1 MVKGDTP
8 AKDKINKDVFE
19 NLCGMWCT
27 LVEISEAF
35 GVSEDTV
42 ESWCKDTYDETFSEV
57 YKKKSSKGNM
67 SLRRWQLKSAEKGNV
82 TMQIWLGK
90 QHLGQKE
97 KYPDEVNVGNLNT
110 GIQNIANLINNPVPV
125 RTEESINGDEN
136 E

>member
-8 AKDKINKDVFE
+8 AKDKIIKDTFE
-19 NLCGMWCT
+19 KLCGMWCT
-27 LVEISEAF
+27 LVEIADFF

-42 ESWCKDTYDETFSEV
+42 ESWCKDNYGMTFSEV
-57 YKKKSSKGNM
+57 YKRRSSQGNI

-97 KYPDEVNVGNLNT
+97 KVEVETEKSNGVLSELVEALKNVKK
-110 GIQNIANLINNPVPV
+110 
-125 RTEESINGDEN
+125 D
-136 E
+136 

>member
-8 AKDKINKDVFE
+8 AKNKIVKETFE
-19 NLCGMWCT
+19 KLCGMWCT
-27 LVEISEAF
+27 LVEIADFF

-42 ESWCKDTYDETFSEV
+42 ESWCKDTYGMTFSEV
-57 YKKKSSKGNM
+57 YKKRSSQGNI

-97 KYPDEVNVGNLNT
+97 KVEVDTEKSNGVLTELAEALKNVKDNK
-110 GIQNIANLINNPVPV
+110 
-125 RTEESINGDEN
+125 
-136 E
+136 

>member
-8 AKDKINKDVFE
+8 AKDKIIKDTFE
-19 NLCGMWCT
+19 KLCGMWCT
-27 LVEISEAF
+27 LVEIADFF

-42 ESWCKDTYDETFSEV
+42 ESWCKDNYNMTFSEV
-57 YKKKSSKGNM
+57 YKRRSSQGNI

-97 KYPDEVNVGNLNT
+97 KVEVDTEKSNGILTELAEALKNVKK
-110 GIQNIANLINNPVPV
+110 
-125 RTEESINGDEN
+125 D
-136 E
+136 

>member
-8 AKDKINKDVFE
+8 AKNKIEKDIFE
-19 NLCGMWCT
+19 KLCGMWCT
-27 LVEISEAF
+27 LVEIADFF

-42 ESWCKDTYDETFSEV
+42 ESWCKDVYDATFSEV
-57 YKKKSSKGNM
+57 YKKRSSQGNI

-97 KYPDEVNVGNLNT
+97 KVEVEADTSN
-110 GIQNIANLINNPVPV
+110 GILKELSEALKDAKN
-125 RTEESINGDEN
+125 SK
-136 E
+136 

>member
-1 MVKGDTP
+1 MLKGQTP
-8 AKDKINKDVFE
+8 AKDKIKKEAFE

-27 LVEISEAF
+27 LIEIADFF

-42 ESWCKDTYDETFSEV
+42 ESWCKDTYGERFSDI
-57 YKKKSSKGNM
+57 YKKKCSKGNI

-97 KYPDEVNVGNLNT
+97 KLEVDNEN
-110 GIQNIANLINNPVPV
+110 
-125 RTEESINGDEN
+125 SNGVLKDLVEALSN
-136 E
+136 AKKS

>member
-8 AKDKINKDVFE
+8 AQNKINKETFE
-19 NLCGMWCT
+19 KLCGMWCT
-27 LVEISEAF
+27 LIEIADFF

-42 ESWCKDTYDETFSEV
+42 ELWCKNTYNERFTDI
-57 YKKKSSKGNM
+57 YKKRSSQGNI

-97 KYPDEVNVGNLNT
+97 KVEL
-110 GIQNIANLINNPVPV
+110 A
-125 RTEESINGDEN
+125 GDEKN
-136 E
+136 GVLSDLVEALANAKKDR

>member
-8 AKDKINKDVFE
+8 AKNKINKEGFE

-27 LVEISEAF
+27 LIEISEFF

-42 ESWCKDTYDETFSEV
+42 ESWCKDTYGERFSDV

-67 SLRRWQLKSAEKGNV
+67 SLRRWQMKSAEKGNV

-90 QHLGQKE
+90 QHLGQTE
-97 KYPDEVNVGNLNT
+97 KVEV
-110 GIQNIANLINNPVPV
+110 
-125 RTEESINGDEN
+125 EN
-136 E
+136 EGNNGVLKELIGALKNVKKD

>member
-8 AKDKINKDVFE
+8 AKNKIVKETFE
-19 NLCGMWCT
+19 KLCGMWCT
-27 LVEISEAF
+27 LIEIADFF

-42 ESWCKDTYDETFSEV
+42 ESWCKDTYEMTFSDV
-57 YKKKSSKGNM
+57 YKKRSSQGNI

-97 KYPDEVNVGNLNT
+97 KVEVDTEKSNGVLTELAEALKNVK
-110 GIQNIANLINNPVPV
+110 
-125 RTEESINGDEN
+125 SDK
-136 E
+136 

>member
-8 AKDKINKDVFE
+8 AKNKIVKETFE
-19 NLCGMWCT
+19 KLCGMWCT
-27 LVEISEAF
+27 LVEIADFF

-42 ESWCKDTYDETFSEV
+42 ESWCKDNYGMTFSEV
-57 YKKKSSKGNM
+57 YKRRSSQGNI

-97 KYPDEVNVGNLNT
+97 KVEVDTEKSNGVLSELAEALKNVKK
-110 GIQNIANLINNPVPV
+110 
-125 RTEESINGDEN
+125 D
-136 E
+136 

>member
-8 AKDKINKDVFE
+8 AKDKIIKDTFE
-19 NLCGMWCT
+19 KLCGMWCT
-27 LVEISEAF
+27 LVEIADFF

-42 ESWCKDTYDETFSEV
+42 ESWCKDNYGMTFSEV
-57 YKKKSSKGNM
+57 YKRRSSQGNI

-97 KYPDEVNVGNLNT
+97 KVEVDTEKSNGVLVELAEALKNVKK
-110 GIQNIANLINNPVPV
+110 
-125 RTEESINGDEN
+125 D
-136 E
+136 

>member
-8 AKDKINKDVFE
+8 AKNKITKDVFE
-19 NLCGMWCT
+19 KLCGMWCT
-27 LVEISEAF
+27 LIEIADFF

-42 ESWCKDTYDETFSEV
+42 ESWCKDTYNATFSDV
-57 YKKKSSKGNM
+57 YKKRSSQGNI

-97 KYPDEVNVGNLNT
+97 KLEVEANKES
-110 GIQNIANLINNPVPV
+110 GILKDLVEAMK
-125 RTEESINGDEN
+125 DAKKD
-136 E
+136 

>member
-8 AKDKINKDVFE
+8 AKNKIVKETFE
-19 NLCGMWCT
+19 KLCGMWCT
-27 LVEISEAF
+27 LVEIADFF

-42 ESWCKDTYDETFSEV
+42 ERWCKDTYEMTFAEV
-57 YKKKSSKGNM
+57 YKKRSSQGNI

-97 KYPDEVNVGNLNT
+97 KVEVDTEKSKGVLTELAEALKNVKK
-110 GIQNIANLINNPVPV
+110 
-125 RTEESINGDEN
+125 DK
-136 E
+136 

>member
-1 MVKGDTP
+1 M
-8 AKDKINKDVFE
+8 FE

-27 LVEISEAF
+27 LVEISEFF
-35 GVSEDTV
+35 GVSEDTL
-42 ESWCKDTYDETFSEV
+42 ESWCKDTYNETFSEV

-97 KYPDEVNVGNLNT
+97 KYPEEMNNNTVNQSIT
-110 GIQNIANLINNPVPV
+110 NIANLINNPVKN
-125 RTEESINGDEN
+125 RTEDNIDE
-136 E
+136 